1 MKTRQDLA
9 YSLAPGLLSQAVTGA
24 MGRLAVMARV
34 VHVAYRFPLRVS
46 PRPASSAYLVSPTN
60 LLTRHADN
68 FRRMRAQVQRRL
80 GHSGVALV
88 VSPRHAEGRSIA
100 ALSLSLAFAQKFAR
114 VVYVETDFRRPSLRT
129 FFEIPPGGGAADL
142 LSGRLPL
149 SELGACLLPTDVAGL
164 YLLPAGARA
173 DPPEPLDSPLLPAL
187 LARLR
192 AAGDWI
198 ILDSSP
204 LLSYGDTLPLLG
216 LVDGVVIVSLEGRT
230 RDEDLAELSARL
242 ALAQARVVG
251 TLALEP

>member
-9 YSLAPGLLSQAVTGA
+9 YSIAPGPLSQAVTGA
-24 MGRLAVMARV
+24 MAHLAAMARV
-34 VHVAYRFPLRVS
+34 VHVTYRFPLRVS
-46 PRPASSAYLVSPTN
+46 PHRDPSAYLVSPAS

-100 ALSLSLAFAQKFAR
+100 ALSLGLSFAQQSAR
-114 VVYVETDFRRPSLRT
+114 VVYVETDFRRPALHT
-129 FFEIPPGGGAADL
+129 FFEIPPGGGVADL
-142 LSGRLPL
+142 LWGRLPL
-149 SELGACLLPTDVAGL
+149 SELGACLLPTDAPGL
-164 YLLPAGARA
+164 SLLPAGARS
-173 DPPEPLDSPLLPAL
+173 DPPEPLDSPRLPEF

-192 AAGDWI
+192 AAGDWV
-198 ILDSSP
+198 ILDSPP
-204 LLSYGDTLPLLG
+204 LLSYGDALPLLS